1 MSSLIYLGL
10 SVIAFIITYGIAFL
24 VLAAVLG
31 VSFSAMAQVPIS
43 DPKWAAMFTRTN
55 SELQFLVPLAPALG
69 IFMLVIK
76 VLMSSSVRGR
86 D

>member
-1 MSSLIYLGL
+1 MSSLLFLGL

-31 VSFSAMAQVPIS
+31 VSFSAMAKVPIS
-43 DPKWAAMFTRTN
+43 DPAWAAMFTKTN
-55 SELQFLVPLAPALG
+55 AELQFLVPLAPSLG